1 MKERIQLISAQE
13 DNIEFEKPEQLIID
27 NVFLL
32 DKKKHRIDVEIISQ
46 KDDLI
51 LKNPKEKMEKGVNYS
66 LWLNNYQKASEKS
79 VLTGVN
85 KLSIEGN
92 AKSIIFRKHDD
103 VIYPINPEYILESDI
118 PVTLVDFDE
127 HKLSLKIY
135 NQELTK
141 RNVEGFFAIN
151 EETEEERRIPF
162 SFFKDTFAIDLSEIL
177 PQGHWQLKVL
187 YKLNETY
194 LMDTIVEGDPSHY
207 NKSSFIGYVG
217 QHQGKYQGI
226 YFRQNRLIVCSLF
239 IENFF
244 KAIPVD
250 EREDILM
257 EQVIV
262 HDKPKKGLEISVVN
276 EQFIDSQLKEIIF
289 VSRKSKKRVRI
300 PTVKMMNG
308 NIFVPLTA
316 ESLQEVG
323 NNRWDLEAWFVDG
336 RKSKSGRLQV
346 MRSTNNKLTYLNTS
360 IEDYSIMVYS
370 TMNNYIAILK
380 SSGAAV
386 FKEQYKIKTKL
397 LDITKKNKNG
407 FSMKAQV
414 KQDGNVIIKN
424 ILLKLRSKDTVKL
437 IETKDTVVEQIKDR
451 TFSVQGSFLMDW
463 DNHFFPLYWDV
474 FITVMDKDG
483 NEERIQVTDAT
494 SKLKKQ
500 VNKDYFRNAIFTEDK
515 ILYPYVTLKNGIA
528 FMMRERE
535 YYENKRNKAKEKLAY
550 ITYLLMKPFYYSNK
564 DVWLGFEKFSST
576 AQDNGYAFFQYVEK
590 NKLHD
595 DFYFILDKNSSDYEE
610 VKRESNNVVPF
621 MSFKYFL
628 LVYASRLLVS
638 SENKRHVYNLR
649 IRTGLVPRKITR
661 KQSVFLQHGVTA
673 LKQSN
678 VFKKAKGRGNF
689 NLVIATSDL
698 EKEIIHENWKYELNE
713 IAVTGFSRWDKLF
726 DKSKNRERRK
736 IFVMPTWRTWMEDM
750 PKEDFKRTDYYDNY
764 INFLNSNELE
774 TILEKYNLQLV
785 FFLHPKFKQYIS
797 EFYLNSDHIS
807 LKGFQ
812 SIKVNEEIME
822 ASLMISDYSSV
833 TWDMFFMKKPVLFYQ
848 FDYEK
853 YEEYEGSYID
863 METQLFG
870 ERALDKEELIQLI
883 EEYAENNFQLKPY
896 FEKLHGEYYKYA
908 DHNNSKRIFD
918 AIQDLN

>member
-1 MKERIQLISAQE
+1 
-13 DNIEFEKPEQLIID
+13 
-27 NVFLL
+27 
-32 DKKKHRIDVEIISQ
+32 
-46 KDDLI
+46 
-51 LKNPKEKMEKGVNYS
+51 
-66 LWLNNYQKASEKS
+66 
-79 VLTGVN
+79 
-85 KLSIEGN
+85 
-92 AKSIIFRKHDD
+92 
-103 VIYPINPEYILESDI
+103 
-118 PVTLVDFDE
+118 
-127 HKLSLKIY
+127 
-135 NQELTK
+135 
-141 RNVEGFFAIN
+141 
-151 EETEEERRIPF
+151 
-162 SFFKDTFAIDLSEIL
+162 
-177 PQGHWQLKVL
+177 
-187 YKLNETY
+187 
-194 LMDTIVEGDPSHY
+194 
-207 NKSSFIGYVG
+207 
-217 QHQGKYQGI
+217 
-226 YFRQNRLIVCSLF
+226 
-239 IENFF
+239 
-244 KAIPVD
+244 
-250 EREDILM
+250 
-257 EQVIV
+257 
-262 HDKPKKGLEISVVN
+262 
-276 EQFIDSQLKEIIF
+276 
-289 VSRKSKKRVRI
+289 
-300 PTVKMMNG
+300 
-308 NIFVPLTA
+308 
-316 ESLQEVG
+316 
-323 NNRWDLEAWFVDG
+323 
-336 RKSKSGRLQV
+336 
-346 MRSTNNKLTYLNTS
+346 
-360 IEDYSIMVYS
+360 
-370 TMNNYIAILK
+370 
-380 SSGAAV
+380 
-386 FKEQYKIKTKL
+386 
-397 LDITKKNKNG
+397 
-407 FSMKAQV
+407 
-414 KQDGNVIIKN
+414 
-424 ILLKLRSKDTVKL
+424 
-437 IETKDTVVEQIKDR
+437 
-451 TFSVQGSFLMDW
+451 
-463 DNHFFPLYWDV
+463 
-474 FITVMDKDG
+474 
-483 NEERIQVTDAT
+483 
-494 SKLKKQ
+494 
-500 VNKDYFRNAIFTEDK
+500 
-515 ILYPYVTLKNGIA
+515 
-528 FMMRERE
+528 
-535 YYENKRNKAKEKLAY
+535 
-550 ITYLLMKPFYYSNK
+550 MKPIYYSNK

-610 VKRESNNVVPF
+610 VKRESSNVVPF

-774 TILEKYNLQLV
+774 IILEKYNLQLV

-870 ERALDKEELIQLI
+870 ERALNKEELIQLI

-896 FEKLHGEYYKYA
+896 FENLHEEYYKYA

-918 AIQDLN
+918 AIQGLN